1 MSGDGAGPA
10 VVLDLP
16 GDGCWRVE
24 NSPARRVPSHG
35 TDLLALRYAI
45 DLVGTDAD
53 GRSARVVD
61 WRTVLAVEPPERFVG
76 FGRPVLA
83 PVGGTVVRAHDGEPD
98 HGGRRSPLTLLHYA
112 LGQAGRL
119 RRGIAAVAGNHVVV
133 ARADGACVAVAHL
146 RAGSVRVRVGQAVAA
161 GEPIGTCGCSGNA
174 TEPHVHLQAMD
185 GPDPARARGLP
196 LAFEAYEERS
206 ADGTWLPHARAV
218 PPEGAVVRRA
228 EIGGSARDRWF

>member
-1 MSGDGAGPA
+1 MSGDGPGPT
-10 VVLDLP
+10 VLLDLP

-24 NSPARRVPSHG
+24 HSPARRVPSHG
-35 TDLLALRYAI
+35 TDLLGLRYAI

-61 WRTVLAVEPPERFVG
+61 WRTVVGVEPPGRFVG
-76 FGRPVLA
+76 FGRPVRA
-83 PVGGTVVRAHDGEPD
+83 PLGGTVVAAHDGEPD
-98 HGGRRSPLTLLHYA
+98 HGGRRSPVTLLPYA

-161 GEPIGTCGCSGNA
+161 GEPVGACGCSGNA

-196 LAFEAYEERS
+196 LAFGAYEERS
-206 ADGTWLPHARAV
+206 AGGSWARRRHAV

-228 EIGGSARDRWF
+228 

>member
-1 MSGDGAGPA
+1 MGDGAGQV

-35 TDLLALRYAI
+35 TDLLGLRYAI
-45 DLVGTDAD
+45 DLVGADPD

-76 FGRPVLA
+76 FGRPVLS
-83 PVGGTVVRAHDGEPD
+83 PVAGTVVRAHDGEPD
-98 HGGRRSPLTLLHYA
+98 HGGRRSPVTLLPYA
-112 LGQAGRL
+112 LGQGGRL
-119 RRGIAAVAGNHVVV
+119 RRGVAAVAGNHVVV

-146 RAGSVRVRVGQAVAA
+146 RAGSVRVRVGQPVAA
-161 GEPIGTCGCSGNA
+161 GEPVGACGCSGNA
-174 TEPHVHLQAMD
+174 TEPHVHLQATD
-185 GPDPARARGLP
+185 GPDPERARGLP
-196 LAFEAYEERS
+196 IAFASYCERA
-206 ADGTWLPHARAV
+206 ADGTWVPRASAV

-228 EIGGSARDRWF
+228 EVGGSARDRWF